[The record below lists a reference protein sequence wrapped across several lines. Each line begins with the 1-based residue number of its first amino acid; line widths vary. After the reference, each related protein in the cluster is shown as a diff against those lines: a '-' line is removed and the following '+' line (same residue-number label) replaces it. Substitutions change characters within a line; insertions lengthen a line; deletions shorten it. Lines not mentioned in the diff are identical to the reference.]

1 MFLVSALQIGRNPAQ
16 VMPVIFA
23 ADSSDLGFQ
32 YLLLPK
38 EPARTKRMTD
48 DPHKSVKFT
57 RCAQREC
64 QDSED
69 CGNLRTYPG

>member
-38 EPARTKRMTD
+38 ELARTKCMTD
-48 DPHKSVKFT
+48 DPRKSVRLM
-57 RCAQREC
+57 RCAPREC
-64 QDSED
+64 QESED
-69 CGNLRTYPG
+69 YGDLRTFPG